1 MLLVVFFS
9 LFFPVGAVLLCGLE
23 IRLMRCHRRRA
34 VGNRWGMQ
42 DTGRKR
48 NVLELS
54 KEPSE
59 RKCLTQGGSEDET
72 GPVY

>member
-9 LFFPVGAVLLCGLE
+9 FFSCGGRTLVWTE
-23 IRLMRCHRRRA
+23 IRLMRRRHRRA

-42 DTGRKR
+42 DTGCKR

-59 RKCLTQGGSEDET
+59 RKCLSQGGSEDET
-72 GPVY
+72 SPVY